1 MIPKSNNSADRFE
14 TDFLIVLIINF
25 FLISS
30 QRWNKGEF
38 IQIFNKYF
46 EQPNI
51 IYTGKYEK

>member
-1 MIPKSNNSADRFE
+1 MIPKSNYSADRFE

-25 FLISS
+25 FFISS

-38 IQIFNKYF
+38 IQIFTKYF

-51 IYTGKYEK
+51 IYTGEYEK